1 MVQPV
6 VNVPPADL
14 VKSFIDRA
22 LAAPQAQHPALIGL
36 HPALRAASAEVAD
49 NIGAA
54 ERQTELDAARAVCRE
69 HDGAYDRAQ
78 SFVFYTLQGFMR
90 HPDKALVDA
99 ARHVFATFFPE
110 GLAAVTQASFEAQ
123 AALALTLEKRL
134 AQAGVQGAL
143 TALSAELPKLS
154 GYLTDVI
161 GHALALGEALG
172 AVDAFYVDKAGRAS
186 NPKLFAARARAHQL
200 FATFV
205 DVVETVAYP
214 TESAEDAQA
223 RAALLGPYHRFL
235 GATRSRPK
243 ATPEV
248 APTPTPE
255 A

>member
-1 MVQPV
+1 MAQPV

-14 VKSFIDRA
+14 IKSFIDRA
-22 LAAPQAQHPALIGL
+22 LATPQAQHPALVGL
-36 HPALRAASAEVAD
+36 HPSLRAASTEVAN
-49 NIGAA
+49 NIGVA
-54 ERQTELDAARAVCRE
+54 ERQTELDAARAVCRDE
-69 HDGAYDRAQ
+69 DARYDGAQTFA
-78 SFVFYTLQGFMR
+78 FHTLQGFMR
-90 HPDKALVDA
+90 HPDKTVADA

-134 AQAGVQGAL
+134 GQAGVQSAL
-143 TALSAELPKLS
+143 ATLSAELPKLS
-154 GYLTDVI
+154 SYLSDII
-161 GHALALGEALG
+161 GHAKALGEALL

-200 FATFV
+200 FATFA
-205 DVVETVAYP
+205 DVVETVAFP

-243 ATPEV
+243 SDETPEAP
-248 APTPTPE
+248 APTP
-255 A
+255 